1 LSQLNPSETITCPGL
16 FYATPAKD
24 GQLFRLRIPSG
35 ILTNKQCLIIAEL
48 GEELGHGWLQVTNRS
63 NLQFRTKIGIINPD
77 LLQKLQEF
85 GLAAKNRTIDHLR
98 NIMASPTAGI
108 DRAQLIDT
116 RLLVAKFAAYIENNP
131 YLSSLPPKFSV
142 GFAGGERVTI
152 VNQLNEFL
160 FAAEEIEN
168 RVYFRLILNA
178 GKEKDSIDTGI
189 LLASRQ
195 CLPMMTTSIA
205 VYLEAIN
212 DPTLKKLSKRQK
224 PRLRDILNHLGI
236 DWYLDRV
243 LSRLSFVPNCLEF
256 DKKLSANKKTIVEN
270 GAIGIYPQLQAE
282 LFYLGVNLPLGNLE
296 ARQLRELAK
305 LLEIYGD
312 GELRLTPWQSLLI
325 SNVPTDKIDD
335 LRAEIT
341 NMGLNCAI
349 DRPYNG
355 LVACAGNTG
364 CAKSA
369 TDTQKHA
376 LALAKYLEGKTSPD
390 KPALNIH
397 FTGCPKSC
405 AQANQA
411 DITFLGT
418 TIQQDDRILEVYQIY
433 AKGGE
438 DSKFGRL
445 VAENVCFEESAIG
458 SQIIDENLKKVSN
471 IF

>member
-35 ILTNKQCLIIAEL
+35 ILTSQQCLIIAEL
-48 GEELGHGWLQVTNRS
+48 ADDLGNGWLQVTNRS
-63 NLQFRTKIGIINPD
+63 NLQLRTKISVINPN

-85 GLAAKNRTIDHLR
+85 GLAAKNETIDHLR

-116 RLLVAKFAAYIENNP
+116 RPLVTELAAYIDNNP
-131 YLSSLPPKFSV
+131 YLASLPPKFSV
-142 GFAGGERVTI
+142 GFAGGEKVTI
-152 VNQLNEFL
+152 VNRINEFL
-160 FAAEEIEN
+160 FAAEEIED
-168 RVYFRLILNA
+168 RVYFHLIFNA
-178 GKEKDSIDTGI
+178 GKEKCSIDTEI
-189 LLASRQ
+189 LLTPRQ
-195 CLPMMTTSIA
+195 CLSMITASIA

-212 DPTLKKLSKRQK
+212 NTTLKELSKRQK
-224 PRLRDILNHLGI
+224 PRLGQILEHLGV
-236 DWYLDRV
+236 DWYLDRL
-243 LSRLSFVPNCLEF
+243 LSRLDFVPKRLPFN
-256 DKKLSANKKTIVEN
+256 DKSSANKNPTTEN
-270 GAIGIYPQLQAE
+270 GAIGIYPQLQE
-282 LFYLGVNLPLGNLE
+282 GLFYLGINLPLGSLE
-296 ARQLRELAK
+296 ARQISELGR
-305 LLEIYGD
+305 LVEVYGS
-312 GELRLTPWQSLLI
+312 GELRLTPWQNLLI
-325 SNVPTDKIDD
+325 GGVPTDKIDD

-341 NMGLNCAI
+341 NLGFNCAS

-369 TDTQKHA
+369 TNTQKHA
-376 LALAKYLEGKTSPD
+376 LALAKYLEDKISPD

-411 DITFLGT
+411 DLTFLGT
-418 TIQQDDRILEVYQIY
+418 TIQQDDRIVEVYQIY
-433 AKGGE
+433 AKGGQ

-445 VAENVCFEESAIG
+445 VAENVCFDELAI
-458 SQIIDENLKKVSN
+458 ENWIKVP
-471 IF
+471 